1 MKQMFTCKAR
11 HSSNLLELFYKCF
24 SGISYAMINTSKM
37 MDQKQ
42 VNVYFKKLKH

>member
-11 HSSNLLELFYKCF
+11 ESSNLLELFYKCF
-24 SGISYAMINTSKM
+24 SGFSGISYAMINSSKM

-42 VNVYFKKLKH
+42 VNVYFKN